1 MDISWDDA
9 KLFLAVAE
17 TGSLS
22 AAARRLAMGQ
32 PTVTRRLAQ
41 LEYTVGN
48 KLFRRSVEGAS
59 LTAAGERLLPP
70 AKKMAEWAGELQRAA
85 ESSDGSPAGLVR
97 VTASPS
103 LCFDFLAPF
112 SAFVASNYPKLR
124 LELLSSVEF
133 LDLVR
138 GEADVAVRSQVPTNP
153 DLKLICSREWQ
164 NAVMVTPELK
174 AKLPK
179 RPKFSDVPW
188 VAWAPPFEA
197 VTPNP
202 QLRQLITNFVPAFT
216 SDNYLVQLAA
226 AEAGAGAIVH
236 PRVRHRFSRSSSL
249 VPLAIDLGPYRT
261 SSMHL
266 VCSRSAL
273 DIARVRKITEL
284 IEAEL
289 FRK

>member
-9 KLFLAVAE
+9 QLFLAVAE

-41 LEYTVGN
+41 LEYSVSN
-48 KLFRRSVEGAS
+48 KLFRRSVEGAA
-59 LTAAGERLLPP
+59 LTAAGERLLLP

-85 ESSDGSPAGLVR
+85 ESADGRPAGLVR

-103 LCFDFLAPF
+103 LCFEFLAPF
-112 SAFVASNYPKLR
+112 SAFVASKYPKLR
-124 LELLSSVEF
+124 LELLSSVEY

-138 GEADVAVRSQVPTNP
+138 GEADVAVRSQMPTNP
-153 DLKLICSREWQ
+153 DLKVVCSSEWP
-164 NAVMVTPELK
+164 NLVMVTPQLK

-179 RPKFSDVPW
+179 RPKFSDLPW

-202 QLRQLITNFVPAFT
+202 QLRQLIPNFVPAFT
-216 SDNYLVQLAA
+216 ADNYLVQIAA
-226 AEAGAGAIVH
+226 AEAGIGAVVR
-236 PRVRHRFSRSSSL
+236 PLVRHRFMRPSAL
-249 VPLAIDLGPYRT
+249 VPLNIDLGPYRT
-261 SSMHL
+261 SPVHL
-266 VCSRSAL
+266 VCARSAL
-273 DIARVRKITEL
+273 DIARVRKVIEL
-284 IEAEL
+284 IETEL